1 MNQVDSGCRPEDI
14 DGSGREGLEAS
25 RVIHAMIRS
34 IENGGMP
41 VQVKDVVE

>member
-1 MNQVDSGCRPEDI
+1 MDQVDGGAKPEEI

-34 IENGGMP
+34 NENGGA
-41 VQVKDVVE
+41 VVKVAEITE